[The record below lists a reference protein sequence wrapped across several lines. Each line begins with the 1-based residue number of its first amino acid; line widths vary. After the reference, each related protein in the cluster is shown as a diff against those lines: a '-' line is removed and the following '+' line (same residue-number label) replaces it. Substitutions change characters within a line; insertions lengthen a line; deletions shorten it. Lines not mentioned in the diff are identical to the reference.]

1 MSPTTRP
8 ACARYAPPP
17 PCPLVRPPES
27 ELPDDEPEATR
38 FAMLDGE
45 ELARMIHYGEED
57 TPESRHATIDL
68 FVDPARRITIGPAL
82 ANEAEILAYEK
93 AGFRRVV
100 VIEAYWLDHVTGA
113 WSDGLLME
121 RVIRG

>member
-1 MSPTTRP
+1 MG
-8 ACARYAPPP
+8 PPGP
-17 PCPLVRPPES
+17 
-27 ELPDDEPEATR
+27 ELPADEPEATR
-38 FAMLDGE
+38 FATLDGE

-100 VIEAYWLDHVTGA
+100 VIEAYCLDHVTGA

>member
-8 ACARYAPPP
+8 ACARYEPPP

-45 ELARMIHYGEED
+45 KVARMIHYDEEN
-57 TPESRHATIDL
+57 TSEYSHATIDL
-68 FVDPARRITIGPAL
+68 FVDPARRERGPEAIETLVAHL
-82 ANEAEILAYEK
+82 A
-93 AGFRRVV
+93 G
-100 VIEAYWLDHVTGA
+100 
-113 WSDGLLME
+113 E
-121 RVIRG
+121 RGTTASRSTPR